1 MYNFPVIHKQKEF
14 FQSAT
19 RTSSKIKFK
28 NYLTSM
34 PKQALLPRYDLLKT
48 AAVFKLVDISDW
60 ALAKLCILGKLLAF

>member
-28 NYLTSM
+28 NYLTAM
-34 PKQALLPRYDLLKT
+34 PKQAYYQDNT
-48 AAVFKLVDISDW
+48 YSKLQLFLS
-60 ALAKLCILGKLLAF
+60 